1 VNEQERCFQCG
12 APNHTGACGGD
23 LISDEDR
30 VARANAAA
38 MQAMV
43 AASGGTLQLV
53 EVPPRHA
60 MTWPLAADQ
69 REREAARAAAAR
81 DLEEFAGPGVPLIGR
96 RWLTDEQREE
106 SDDEFRARIM
116 ATPPEPAVYVANL
129 DGMARGEPMRLTTD
143 PIEVP
148 AGTLGPY
155 QAAYLDTSALT
166 AAEASLEPGV
176 SAAAVAEPEPAPAA
190 PPIAPTKA
198 DIHDMLRRAGEPLSK
213 TAEQIARPRLD
224 LFPLAS
230 WNVRIWLKP
239 HRTGKYL
246 LIHARLQALL
256 PAKAGEDPDG
266 VTEEAHTRMAWETL
280 ASERGGELL
289 AAAALELAG
298 AVIGRT
304 VTRLID
310 GGVKPREFPA
320 GGDGKTCTKCG
331 AANPMPMAIRWNCAL
346 CGEVNLGPI
355 GAAR

>member
-1 VNEQERCFQCG
+1 MNEQERCDRCG
-12 APNHTGACGGD
+12 APHTGECSNPMA
-23 LISDEDR
+23 DEDR
-30 VARANAAA
+30 APVAPSA
-38 MQAMV
+38 
-43 AASGGTLQLV
+43 
-53 EVPPRHA
+53 
-60 MTWPLAADQ
+60 
-69 REREAARAAAAR
+69 
-81 DLEEFAGPGVPLIGR
+81 F
-96 RWLTDEQREE
+96 
-106 SDDEFRARIM
+106 
-116 ATPPEPAVYVANL
+116 
-129 DGMARGEPMRLTTD
+129 D
-143 PIEVP
+143 PIEAP
-148 AGTLGPY
+148 AAALGPY
-155 QAAYLDTSALT
+155 QAAYLDASALT
-166 AAEASLEPGV
+166 AAEVSLEPGV
-176 SAAAVAEPEPAPAA
+176 DAAAALSDGWAKVTEAALDEAEAIGASPLKLGDRPADEVAVDAPGVVAK
-190 PPIAPTKA
+190 PAPTKA
-198 DIHDMLRRAGEPLSK
+198 DIHEMLRRAADPLSK

-239 HRTGKYL
+239 HRTGTYL

-266 VTEEAHTRMAWETL
+266 VTEEAHARMAWETL